1 MDTITLLR
9 SVATVLCF
17 GVFVGILVWAYS
29 KRNAKRFEEAAQ
41 LPLQD

>member
-1 MDTITLLR
+1 MDTLTVLR

-17 GVFVGILVWAYS
+17 VVFVGILVWAYN
-29 KRNAKRFEEAAQ
+29 KRNAKGFEEAAQ

>member
-1 MDTITLLR
+1 MDTITVLR